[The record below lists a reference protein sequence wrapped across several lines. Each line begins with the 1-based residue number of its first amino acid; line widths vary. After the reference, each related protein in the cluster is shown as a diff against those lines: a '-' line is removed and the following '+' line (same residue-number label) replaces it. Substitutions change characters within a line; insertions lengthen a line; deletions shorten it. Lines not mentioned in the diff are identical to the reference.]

1 MTTDKSYLTPVEV
14 TKLLMVSTATVRAW
28 AAKGVLPAVTTAGGH
43 RRFLR
48 SEVEKFATERGID
61 VTSQPTGLRLLIVED
76 DLLLGDY
83 LLELLEEMPGVE
95 AVEVASNGFIA
106 GQKVEVFKPTTVL
119 LDLMMAGMDGFE
131 VCSRLKANDTT
142 QAIRVVAMTGYPSD
156 ENVNKILSAG
166 AECCL
171 AKPLDKE
178 KLFAALGIESSANQ
192 SRVSR

>member
-1 MTTDKSYLTPVEV
+1 MTTDKHYLTPLEV
-14 TKLLMVSTATVRAW
+14 TKLLMVSTASVRAW

-48 SEVEKFATERGID
+48 TDVEKFAKERGINL
-61 VTSQPTGLRLLIVED
+61 TNQPTGLRLLIVED
-76 DLLLGDY
+76 DQLLGDY
-83 LLELLEEMPGVE
+83 LLELLDDMPGVE
-95 AVEVASNGFIA
+95 AVEVASDGFIA
-106 GQKVEVFKPTTVL
+106 GQKVEIFKPTVLL

-131 VCSRLKANDTT
+131 VCSRLKANSAT
-142 QAIRVVAMTGYPSD
+142 QNIRVVAMTGYPSD

-166 AECCL
+166 AESCL

-178 KLFAALGIESSANQ
+178 KLFAALGIETSANQ